1 MRDDFSNKIK
11 QRLAE
16 RVAWLCS
23 NPDCRVVTVGPH
35 TDPTKRVNVGQ
46 ACHIE
51 AASEGGPRY
60 NKEMQKDQRCSFD
73 NGIWLCSI
81 HAKEIDVDPDRFSVE
96 LLRKWKLTAEQ
107 YALSKVGKARY
118 DVSQDVF
125 TENVN
130 RHREL
135 FSGIRDIEY
144 FSLYRDSNDKCF
156 TLRGVGPLNIIV
168 KDRRIDIFFKDSFN
182 PIKYRND
189 SYIGL
194 ICLPVKELIDYVVL
208 SHEFDETIESFN
220 RTFNFSPN
228 SLNEMYFSIHTDTVN
243 VNPHMDGISYYGDYT
258 VEMDELIDDLGRAIP
273 PYRQDIYLKIIV
285 AMYNIYRRIVTYK
298 TEGFT

>member
-1 MRDDFSNKIK
+1 MRDDFSKAIK

-60 NKEMQKDQRCSFD
+60 NKEMQKAQRCSFD

-81 HAKEIDVDPDRFSVE
+81 HAKEIDVDSDRFSVE
-96 LLRKWKLTAEQ
+96 LLRKWKFTAEQ
-107 YALSKVGKARY
+107 YAQSKVGKAR
-118 DVSQDVF
+118 DEVSQDVF

-135 FSGIRDIEY
+135 FSSIRDVEY
-144 FSLYRDSNDKCF
+144 FNLYRGSNDKSF
-156 TLRGVGPLNIIV
+156 ILRGVGPLNIIV
-168 KDRRIDIFFKDSFN
+168 KDRRVDILFKDAFN
-182 PIKYRND
+182 STQYRD
-189 SYIGL
+189 DFIYIDL
-194 ICLPVKELIDYVVL
+194 IHLPVKELIDYVVL
-208 SHEFDETIESFN
+208 SCEFDETIESFN
-220 RTFNFSPN
+220 VTFDFSPN
-228 SLNEMYFSIHTDTVN
+228 PLNEMYFSIRKDTIN
-243 VNPHMDGISYYGDYT
+243 VNPHMGGICYHGDYT
-258 VEMDELIDDLGRAIP
+258 VENDILTDDLGRALP
-273 PYRQDIYLKIIV
+273 PYLQDIYLKIIV
-285 AMYNIYRRIVTYK
+285 ASYDMYRRIVTFK
-298 TEGFT
+298 I

>member
-1 MRDDFSNKIK
+1 MRDDFSKAIK
-11 QRLAE
+11 RNLAE

-35 TDPTKRVNVGQ
+35 TDPTKRVSVGQ

-60 NKEMQKDQRCSFD
+60 NKEMQKAQRCSFD

-81 HAKEIDVDPDRFSVE
+81 HAREIDVDADRFSVE
-96 LLRKWKLTAEQ
+96 LLRKWKFTAEQ
-107 YALSKVGKARY
+107 YAQNKVGKARD
-118 DVSQDVF
+118 DVSLDVF

-135 FSGIRDIEY
+135 FSNIRDIEY
-144 FSLYRDSNDKCF
+144 FNLHRNENDKCL

-168 KDRRIDIFFKDSFN
+168 KDRRVDISFKEVFN
-182 PIKYRND
+182 SIQCRGN
-189 SYIGL
+189 SIYIGL

-220 RTFNFSPN
+220 VTFNFSPN
-228 SLNEMYFSIHTDTVN
+228 QLNEMYFSIRTDTIN
-243 VNPHMDGISYYGDYT
+243 VNPYKDGVCYHGDYT
-258 VEMDELIDDLGRAIP
+258 VENDKLIDDLGRPLP
-273 PYRQDIYLKIIV
+273 PFLEDIYLKIIV
-285 AMYNIYRRIVTYK
+285 VSYNIYRRIVT
-298 TEGFT
+298 FTKE

>member
-156 TLRGVGPLNIIV
+156 TL
-168 KDRRIDIFFKDSFN
+168 
-182 PIKYRND
+182 
-189 SYIGL
+189 
-194 ICLPVKELIDYVVL
+194 
-208 SHEFDETIESFN
+208 
-220 RTFNFSPN
+220 
-228 SLNEMYFSIHTDTVN
+228 
-243 VNPHMDGISYYGDYT
+243 
-258 VEMDELIDDLGRAIP
+258 
-273 PYRQDIYLKIIV
+273 
-285 AMYNIYRRIVTYK
+285 
-298 TEGFT
+298 

>member
-1 MRDDFSNKIK
+1 
-11 QRLAE
+11 LAE

-23 NPDCRVVTVGPH
+23 NPDCRASTVGPH
-35 TDPTKRVNVGQ
+35 TDPEKRINVGQ

-60 NKEMQKDQRCSFD
+60 NKEMSKDQRCSSE

-81 HAKEIDVDPDRFSVE
+81 HAKEIDVDADRFSVE
-96 LLRKWKLTAEQ
+96 LLRRWKLKAEQ
-107 YALSKVGKARY
+107 FAQSQVGKVRD

-125 TENVN
+125 AKNVN

-144 FSLYRDSNDKCF
+144 FNLYNNLKDKCS

-168 KDRRIDIFFKDSFN
+168 TDRRIDISFKGSSN
-182 PIKYRND
+182 PILCKDD
-189 SYIGL
+189 SYIAL

-208 SHEFDETIESFN
+208 SRELYETVDSFKL
-220 RTFNFSPN
+220 TFNFSPN
-228 SLNEMYFSIHTDTVN
+228 TDNEMIFSITTRTLN
-243 VNPHMDGISYYGDYT
+243 VDPHIDGTTYSSDYT
-258 VEMDELIDDLGRAIP
+258 VDMDELKLDGDKAVP
-273 PYRQDIYLKIIV
+273 PYLQDIYLKIIV
-285 AMYNIYRRIVTYK
+285 AIYNIYRRVVTFK
-298 TEGFT
+298 T